1 MDKDKILSILG
12 LCQRARQLVSGEE
25 MSLDLIKKNKA
36 KLVILASDAGINT
49 TKRVS
54 DKAKTY
60 NTQVIDAFTSD
71 ELNKAIGKIN
81 RKVITIKDYGFAK
94 KIISLL

>member
-1 MDKDKILSILG
+1 MLG

-25 MSLDLIKKNKA
+25 MSLDLIKKNQA
-36 KLVILASDAGINT
+36 KLVILANDAGVNT
-49 TKRVS
+49 TKRVK

-60 NTQVIDAFTSD
+60 NTQVVDSFSSD
-71 ELNKAIGKIN
+71 ELSKAIGKIN
-81 RKVITIKDYGFAK
+81 RKVITIKDHGFAK